1 MPIADISRT
10 RVLAR
15 AVRALAGATLAV
27 RPVEDADMLSDLFL
41 LEQPIQHR
49 RGGECRKRLPLRT
62 SLKIR
67 SKLQCP
73 AGVAPPEDDTLR
85 ISGTRKVATANAS
98 MIA

>member
-1 MPIADISRT
+1 MAIADISRT

-49 RGGECRKRLPLRT
+49 RGGEAA
-62 SLKIR
+62 
-67 SKLQCP
+67 
-73 AGVAPPEDDTLR
+73 AG
-85 ISGTRKVATANAS
+85 SANAAGPAH
-98 MIA
+98 ITDRDRAVQGAGL

>member
-27 RPVEDADMLSDLFL
+27 RPVEAADMLSDLFL

-49 RGGECRKRLPLRT
+49 RGGECRKRL
-62 SLKIR
+62 
-67 SKLQCP
+67 Q
-73 AGVAPPEDDTLR
+73 
-85 ISGTRKVATANAS
+85 SGTLPCGRR
-98 MIA
+98 

>member
-49 RGGECRKRLPLRT
+49 RGGECRKRLPLPDGAENSEQASMSR
-62 SLKIR
+62 R
-67 SKLQCP
+67 RRP
-73 AGVAPPEDDTLR
+73 AGGRHVAH
-85 ISGTRKVATANAS
+85 
-98 MIA
+98 